1 MVTKQ
6 EYQFKS
12 ADQVSNIHCVKWM
25 PEEQPVAVLQIV
37 HGMVEYIERYEAF
50 AEFMC
55 NKGFVVVGHDHIAH
69 GGSVASEQEWGIV
82 HVKHPSDVMA
92 EDIYTHYKKTKEEYP
107 ELPYFILGHS
117 MGSYM
122 TRKCLCLKA
131 KEMEDLDG
139 AIIMGTGTE
148 PNLAINMGL
157 AVINTLALFRS
168 DKYRSTMVRDMT
180 YGAPY
185 KRYDCTGAT
194 PDNSWL
200 TKDVEI
206 VKKYYSDPKCT
217 FVFSLGAYRGLVES
231 TKFDNNMDN
240 IAKMKK
246 DLPIFFVSGAD
257 DPVGNCGKGVQQAYD
272 KFEAA
277 GMQDLS
283 IKLYEGDRHEILNEL
298 DRETVYQDI
307 YNWIKS
313 KMM

>member
-1 MVTKQ
+1 MATKQ

-25 PEEQPVAVLQIV
+25 PEEQPVGVLQLV
-37 HGMVEYIERYEAF
+37 HGMVEYIERYEGF
-50 AEFMC
+50 AQFMC
-55 NKGFVVVGHDHIAH
+55 SKGFVVVGHDHIAH
-69 GGSVASEQEWGIV
+69 GGSVASEEEWGIV
-82 HVKHPSDVMA
+82 HVKHPSDVMV

-122 TRKCLCLKA
+122 TRKCLCVKA

-139 AIIMGTGTE
+139 VIIMGTGTE
-148 PNLAINMGL
+148 AAITINMGL
-157 AVINTLALFRS
+157 AMINILSFFRS
-168 DKYRSTMVRDMT
+168 DKHRSTMVRDMT

-194 PDNSWL
+194 LDNSWL